1 MRDSNENIKLL
12 IVDDL
17 PENLRALDAILRAP
31 DRIIMQASSGIAALE
46 LLLAHDFALAMVDVE
61 MPEMDGF
68 QLAELMR
75 GTEKTKHVPI
85 VFVTAAGME
94 LNYAFKG
101 YGAGAVDVLY
111 KPLDINAVQSKAN
124 VFVELFRHRVAF
136 EQQVRALEESRREQE
151 SLLCQLRSTQQ
162 ELQHSLNM
170 REEFMSLVAHEMR
183 TPLNT
188 LFMDVQV
195 RRAQLAKNNLSAFT
209 PENLHKT
216 LARGERQ
223 LKSIIR
229 LIEDML
235 DVSRIK
241 NGKLSIHPGD
251 ANLSVLVKQVVED
264 LTPLA
269 KESSSEF
276 RLELEKD
283 VTGHWDAFR
292 IEQIIIN
299 LMTNAIRYGNG
310 KPVHITLKREA
321 ESALIEVTDQGVG
334 ISEHEQKM
342 IFEAFERG
350 SGNEVK
356 AGLGLGLYISR
367 KLAEAHGGQITVM
380 SQKEM
385 GSTFTLSLPLSS
397 VANTMEIVNQ

>member
-1 MRDSNENIKLL
+1 MRDSNEKIKLL

-31 DRIIMQASSGIAALE
+31 DRIIMQASSAIDALE
-46 LLLAHDFALAMVDVE
+46 LLLAHDFALAIVDVE

-136 EQQVRALEESRREQE
+136 EQQVKALEESRREQE
-151 SLLCQLRSTQQ
+151 FLLGQLRSTQQ

-188 LFMDVQV
+188 LFLEVQV

-209 PENLHKT
+209 PENLYKM
-216 LARGERQ
+216 LERGERQ

-241 NGKLSIHPGD
+241 NGKLSIQPGD
-251 ANLSVLVKQVVED
+251 ANLSVLVRQVVED

-269 KESSSEF
+269 KEASTGF
-276 RLELEKD
+276 KLEVEAE
-283 VTGHWDAFR
+283 VNGYWDEFR

-299 LMTNAIRYGNG
+299 LMTNAIRYGKG
-310 KPVHITLKREA
+310 KPVQVALKREG
-321 ESALIEVTDQGVG
+321 ESAIVQVTDQGIG
-334 ISEHEQKM
+334 ISEREQKN
-342 IFEAFERG
+342 IFEAFERA
-350 SGNEVK
+350 SGNEVR

-367 KLAEAHGGQITVM
+367 KLAEAHGGEITVV
-380 SQKEM
+380 SEKDV
-385 GSTFTLSLPLSS
+385 GSTFTLRLPVTRLPTSTNNS
-397 VANTMEIVNQ
+397 

>member
-1 MRDSNENIKLL
+1 MPYSDEKIKVL

-17 PENLRALDAILRAP
+17 SENLRALDAILRAP
-31 DRIIMQASSGIAALE
+31 DRVIMQARSGLEALE
-46 LLLAHDFALAMVDVE
+46 LLLDNDFALALVDVE

-75 GTEKTKHVPI
+75 GTEKTRHVPI

-111 KPLDINAVQSKAN
+111 KPLDINAVKSKAN
-124 VFVELFRHRVAF
+124 VFVELFRHRTAF
-136 EQQVRALEESRREQE
+136 ENQVKALEESRKEQE
-151 SLLCQLRSTQQ
+151 CLLQQLQATQA

-188 LFMDVQV
+188 LFLEVQV
-195 RRAQLAKNNLSAFT
+195 RLSQLAKNNLSIFT
-209 PENLHKT
+209 PEHLQKM
-216 LARGERQ
+216 LGRGERQ
-223 LKSIIR
+223 LKSIMR

-241 NGKLSIHPGD
+241 NGKLSIQPQD
-251 ANLSVLVKQVVED
+251 ANLSSLLRQLAED

-269 KESSSEF
+269 KESETEFVLEIASEV
-276 RLELEKD
+276 E
-283 VTGHWDAFR
+283 GHWDAFR

-299 LMTNAIRYGNG
+299 LMTNAIRYGKG
-310 KPVHITLKREA
+310 KPVHVSLNLEGGHAVLKVA
-321 ESALIEVTDQGVG
+321 DQGVG
-334 ISEHEQKM
+334 IAEHEQKK
-342 IFEAFERG
+342 IFEAFER
-350 SGNEVK
+350 SGDNEVK
-356 AGLGLGLYISR
+356 AGLGLGLYISK
-367 KLAEAHGGQITVM
+367 KLAEAHAGDISVI
-380 SQKEM
+380 SQKDS
-385 GSTFTLSLPLSS
+385 GSTFILRLPIKS
-397 VANTMEIVNQ
+397 VAA